1 MKKHVRT
8 YEEYIGDKAKM
19 MTPHRKRNVGGE
31 EVSSIDTN
39 QPGRHYDQ
47 EDDGSD
53 QINRSVITTNR

>member
-1 MKKHVRT
+1 MKRYVRT

-39 QPGRHYDQ
+39 QPGKRYDQ

-53 QINRSVITTNR
+53 QINRSVITSN